1 MQQLKNIFIIIILT
15 VLCVPQLTVA
25 QTENN
30 DQTTTMFE
38 ARVTEVLAEQKLER
52 EDGSINLQQNLKLI
66 GLDGEWKNKE
76 ITFTGISEL
85 DVISSNVYKVGD
97 KVMVAHS
104 RNIDGGDVFYITDYA
119 RATALY
125 WLGLIFIILVIII
138 GRTKGFRSLL
148 SLLASFI
155 IIIYFMLPAIL
166 NGANPIFVGVI
177 GSLFILVFLIYIT
190 EGFNVKS
197 HLAIVSILFSLIIVS
212 IIAVIF
218 KYITHLSG
226 LAQEEILFL
235 VDAGEGKI
243 DFSGLLLTGILI
255 GTLGVIDDVVISQ
268 IESVAQL
275 KIANPSLSKKQLFVM
290 AFEIGQTHMGAMIN
304 TLFLAYAGA
313 ALPLLL
319 LFTLR
324 QEPFF
329 TFNQIISNEMMA
341 VEIVRT
347 IVGSIGIILSIPIAT
362 ILAVYMM
369 NVQIKNDVK

>member
-1 MQQLKNIFIIIILT
+1 MQKLKIFILVLTILIPFT
-15 VLCVPQLTVA
+15 A
-25 QTENN
+25 QAQSEESA
-30 DQTTTMFE
+30 QTTTMFE
-38 ARVTEVLAEQKLER
+38 ARVTQVLDQHELKR
-52 EDGSINLQQNLKLI
+52 EDGSVNLQQNLKLM
-66 GLDGEWKNKE
+66 GLSGEWKGKE
-76 ITFTGISEL
+76 ITFNGISEL
-85 DVISSNVYKVGD
+85 DVISSNIYNVGD

-104 RNIDGGDVFYITDYA
+104 TNIDGSDIFYITDYA
-119 RATALY
+119 RSTALY
-125 WLGLIFIILVIII
+125 ILAIIFILLVIII
-138 GRTKGFRSLL
+138 GKIKGFRSLI
-148 SLLASFI
+148 SLLISFV

-166 NGANPIFVGVI
+166 NGANPIIVGVI
-177 GSLFILVFLIYIT
+177 GSLFILTFLIYIT

-197 HLAIVSILFSLIIVS
+197 HLAILSILCSLIIVS
-212 IIAVIF
+212 ILAVIF
-218 KYITHLSG
+218 RHITHLNG

-235 VDAGEGKI
+235 VDAGKGKI
-243 DFSGLLLTGILI
+243 NFSGLLLTGILI

-275 KIANPSLSKKQLFVM
+275 KLANPNLSKAQLFNM
-290 AFEIGQTHMGAMIN
+290 SFEIGQTHVGAMIN

-313 ALPLLL
+313 SLPLLL

-362 ILAVYMM
+362 FLAV
-369 NVQIKNDVK
+369 NFIGVKEVGKN